1 MRVLV
6 VSHYA
11 LPHLGG
17 IEILADQLA
26 SELLRRGHDV
36 THVASAAGRRTET
49 GTAEAPQR
57 EHRVVR
63 VPALNF
69 PESRF
74 GVPYPIFG
82 PSLVGTLRREV
93 SRADVVHAHGCLYPG
108 SLTALALAARNDV
121 RTVLTEHVGHVPYD
135 NRLFD
140 AVEASALS
148 TLGRWSLRR
157 ADSVIVFNANV
168 RELVAHLAPLAMV
181 RWIDNGID
189 TDLFRPPEPGE
200 RARLRVELG
209 WDDKPRVLFVGRAV
223 AKKGFS
229 TALDAL
235 REGGG
240 AFELAVAGHEVAAP
254 GPGLESLGPIP
265 RERLA
270 SVYRAADAL
279 LAPSRG
285 EGLPIAVQEALAS
298 GLPVVASDDPGYRE
312 TLREAGQAVTLMT
325 PDGAEMGRALAER
338 FRDRSNAAP
347 VAEAVDFA
355 RRRFS
360 VQRWTD
366 DHERLYEELTA
377 R

>member
-11 LPHLGG
+11 LPHLEG

-121 RTVLTEHVGHVPYD
+121 LTVLTKHVGHVPYD

-209 WDDKPRVLFVGRAV
+209 WDAQ
-223 AKKGFS
+223 A
-229 TALDAL
+229 A
-235 REGGG
+235 G
-240 AFELAVAGHEVAAP
+240 AFCRSSRSQERLFDGARRASRGWVCIPTCRRGTRGRGARTGTGV
-254 GPGLESLGPIP
+254 PGLDPPGAD
-265 RERLA
+265 RDRLPGG
-270 SVYRAADAL
+270 RPCLRPPAARDS
-279 LAPSRG
+279 PSRCKRRS
-285 EGLPIAVQEALAS
+285 P
-298 GLPVVASDDPGYRE
+298 
-312 TLREAGQAVTLMT
+312 AGCRWWPPTT
-325 PDGAEMGRALAER
+325 PDIGR
-338 FRDRSNAAP
+338 RSEKQ
-347 VAEAVDFA
+347 VK
-355 RRRFS
+355 
-360 VQRWTD
+360 
-366 DHERLYEELTA
+366 L
-377 R
+377 